1 MVKIEALLLWSVY
14 YNVHGDTFEAINGLI
29 KCLNEAECLINIQ
42 SFFLRAVHFFALFS
56 FKEIPHI
63 LDF

>member
-1 MVKIEALLLWSVY
+1 MECIL
-14 YNVHGDTFEAINGLI
+14 NVHGDTFEAINGLI

-42 SFFLRAVHFFALFS
+42 SCFLRAIYILLS
-56 FKEIPHI
+56 SPLKQIPHI